1 MKLLWYRKRRG
12 AAVNRVVAFL
22 LAVVTVYVV
31 GVLAYS
37 QLNLAALVELGMP
50 VTAEV
55 RLSTFVHDLLG
66 MTQIFLP
73 VVIVSLLLALPVAN
87 LIVRKVP
94 QLTVIG
100 YISAGFMAMLVMNT
114 ILSQAVGGTHP
125 LAVTRTFVGL
135 MSQCIAG
142 ALGGYVYVV
151 TRIRHT

>member
-1 MKLLWYRKRRG
+1 M
-12 AAVNRVVAFL
+12 NRVVAFL
-22 LAVVTVYVV
+22 LAVGTVYGV
-31 GVLAYS
+31 GVLTYS

-50 VTAEV
+50 VTGQV
-55 RLSTFVHDLLG
+55 RWSTFVHDLLG

-73 VVIVSLLLALPVAN
+73 VVIISLLLALPVAH

-94 QLTVIG
+94 QLTIIG
-100 YISAGFMAMLVMNT
+100 YISAGFMAMLVMN
-114 ILSQAVGGTHP
+114 IVLSQAVGGMHP

-142 ALGGYVYVV
+142 ALGGYVYIA